1 MPAIWAF
8 KNEIGIQMTR
18 TIDRIKTGRFLKRA
32 DLMDSPM
39 TVTIHNVIEEDVAR
53 GGEPEKLK
61 HVVYFHETT
70 KALVLGLTNAR
81 LISDAVGS
89 DDMDLWPEKQIVLF
103 FDPEVYWDGERV
115 GGVRA
120 KAVGE

>member
-1 MPAIWAF
+1 MKLEF
-8 KNEIGIQMTR
+8 KMTR
-18 TIDRIKTGRFLKRA
+18 TIDRLKTGRFLKRA
-32 DLMDSPM
+32 DLMDKSM
-39 TVTIHNVIEEDVAR
+39 TLTIHNVIEENVAR

-81 LISDAVGS
+81 LISDAVGTE
-89 DDMDLWPEKQIVLF
+89 DMDLWPENKIKLF
-103 FDPEVYWDGERV
+103 FDPEVYFDGERV

>member
-1 MPAIWAF
+1 
-8 KNEIGIQMTR
+8 MTR
-18 TIDRIKTGRFLKRA
+18 TIDRLKTGRFLKRA

-39 TVTIHNVIEEDVAR
+39 TV
-53 GGEPEKLK
+53 K

-120 KAVGE
+120 KAVDE

>member
-1 MPAIWAF
+1 MS
-8 KNEIGIQMTR
+8 R
-18 TIDRIKTGRFLKRA
+18 TIDRVKTSRFLKRA
-32 DLMDSPM
+32 DLMDTPM

-53 GGEPEKLK
+53 RGEPEKLK

-70 KALVLGLTNAR
+70 KALVLGLTNAK
-81 LISDAVGS
+81 LIANAIGS

-115 GGVRA
+115 GGVRVQ
-120 KAVGE
+120 AVDE